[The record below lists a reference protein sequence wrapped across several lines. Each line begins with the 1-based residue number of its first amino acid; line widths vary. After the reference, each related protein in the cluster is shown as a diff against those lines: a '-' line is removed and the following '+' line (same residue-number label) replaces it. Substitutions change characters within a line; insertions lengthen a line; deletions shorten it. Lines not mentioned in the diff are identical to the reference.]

1 MLKKTQ
7 IEEFYNVLIYG
18 QYHFPIKADT
28 IKKCVNISYNTICR
42 AFTKY
47 SSFNA
52 KKDKNNL
59 IDYIVDG
66 IISYPKGCNS
76 FDEWHKNMCQS
87 IESKYKLE
95 IGYSQHII
103 NLTLKYLC
111 CLQVSNSGLNL
122 TNIDF
127 DDCHFDICMP
137 NVRELKKNP
146 FCYKSGLNSLT
157 DIKTYNDYVEIQNK
171 INTTMNRVS
180 PKSTLIEFE
189 CSVWNK

>member
-1 MLKKTQ
+1 MLSKTQ

-28 IKKCVNISYNTICR
+28 IKKCVNISYKTICR

-59 IDYIVDG
+59 FDYIVDG
-66 IISYPKGCNS
+66 IISYPKGYN
-76 FDEWHKNMCQS
+76 FNDWHKNMCQS

-111 CLQVSNSGLNL
+111 CLQVNIGLTL

-137 NVRELKKNP
+137 NVRELNNK
-146 FCYKSGLNSLT
+146 YKCGIAISSLT
-157 DIKTYNDYVEIQNK
+157 NIKTYNDYVKIQNK
-171 INTTMNRVS
+171 INTTMKRVL

-189 CSVWNK
+189 CNVWNK

>member
-1 MLKKTQ
+1 MLSKTQ

-18 QYHFPIKADT
+18 QHRFPVRADT

-66 IISYPKGCNS
+66 IISYSKGYN
-76 FDEWHKNMCQS
+76 FNDWHKNMCQS

-111 CLQVSNSGLNL
+111 CLQVNNGLTL

-137 NVRELKKNP
+137 NVRELNKKYN
-146 FCYKSGLNSLT
+146 YGIGISSLT
-157 DIKTYNDYVEIQNK
+157 NIKTYNDYVLMQNK
-171 INTTMNRVS
+171 INTTMKRVS

-189 CSVWNK
+189 CNVWNK